1 MRARNVVWAALLGA
15 AIALP
20 ALAQGPGPG
29 GGPGR
34 GAGFRYNQ
42 DNTPGWG
49 LMSREERTAYRD
61 KMRAAKTY
69 EECKA
74 IYDEHRRQIEARA
87 KEQGKTLR
95 QPRYNACERM
105 KARGYFK

>member
-1 MRARNVVWAALLGA
+1 MRAMKIVWAALLGA
-15 AIALP
+15 ALAMP
-20 ALAQGPGPG
+20 AFAQGPGPG
-29 GGPGR
+29 GGPGK
-34 GAGFRYNQ
+34 GGGFRYNQ
-42 DNTPGWG
+42 DNTPGWS

-74 IYDEHRRQIEARA
+74 AYDEHRQLMETRA

-95 QPRYNACERM
+95 QPARDACERM

>member
-1 MRARNVVWAALLGA
+1 MTIVWAALLAA
-15 AIALP
+15 AIAVP
-20 ALAQGPGPG
+20 VYAQGPGPG

-34 GAGFRYNQ
+34 DGGFRYNQ
-42 DNTPGWG
+42 DNTPGWS
-49 LMSREERTAYRD
+49 LMSRDERNAYRD

-74 IYDEHRRQIEARA
+74 AYDEHRQLMETRA
-87 KEQGKTLR
+87 KEQGKALR
-95 QPRYNACERM
+95 QPRYNACDRM